1 MYLKSQVDVP
11 YNYIQLSISRIYTT
25 MFDMMLFFDTVLFFW
40 HDAIFLTPCISVNP
54 FFSRGWGQKNNDV
67 VIFFCI
73 IWSKT
78 MQTFDIVSKK
88 IHGPSVNRFDGVIS
102 WYDFDYESQ
111 IGDDTTKL

>member
-1 MYLKSQVDVP
+1 
-11 YNYIQLSISRIYTT
+11 
-25 MFDMMLFFDTVLFFW
+25 
-40 HDAIFLTPCISVNP
+40 
-54 FFSRGWGQKNNDV
+54 
-67 VIFFCI
+67 
-73 IWSKT
+73 